1 MHAMPFVVWF
11 RPVSS
16 DERVGEHSAVVC
28 QLVYV
33 SPVAA
38 RALMFGVSMRPPQ
51 GSIAEN
57 PVSSSTTYSTFGAPG
72 GATGCTYGSQSGI
85 ESRSSTLIVPLNG
98 LLIALPSSMAGV
110 AGGARRAA
118 PPAGSAFRPGDSGR
132 SLPARALALV
142 TCIG

>member
-51 GSIAEN
+51 GSMAEN

-72 GATGCTYGSQSGI
+72 GATGCRYGSQSGI
-85 ESRSSTLIVPLNG
+85 ESALVDVDRALERSAHCLAFVDGRSRPRQSLS
-98 LLIALPSSMAGV
+98 AS
-110 AGGARRAA
+110 
-118 PPAGSAFRPGDSGR
+118 AGS
-132 SLPARALALV
+132 L
-142 TCIG
+142 